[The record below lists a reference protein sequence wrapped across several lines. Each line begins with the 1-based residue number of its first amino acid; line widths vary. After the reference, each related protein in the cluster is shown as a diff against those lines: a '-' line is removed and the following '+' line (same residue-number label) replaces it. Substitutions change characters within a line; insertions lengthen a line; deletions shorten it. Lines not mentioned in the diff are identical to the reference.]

1 MNKKYNIQNINFK
14 ISYNLYDFYSLF
26 TNSISSFFHN
36 IILYRK
42 DLILNGNIISNW
54 VVYKTFHQKKILKA
68 RISSDIDL
76 KEIHI
81 EMIPHLFDDPADAEY
96 ILIGIAFL
104 EIALRYDYI
113 PIHASAIVYQG
124 EVILIAGPSGTGKS
138 TFARMFCGEYQ
149 DAYIINDD
157 KPLLSFNDDQWFV
170 HGTPFSGSHHI
181 HRNESKPLK
190 AIVFMK
196 QSDKTCLNDLSSKEK
211 INHLFKNMYRPSDPH
226 ILKEMTQRIERL
238 IHDIPMVEL
247 EATHDI
253 NPIHLIKNI
262 FYEGKS

>member
-1 MNKKYNIQNINFK
+1 MKKYCVE
-14 ISYNLYDFYSLF
+14 
-26 TNSISSFFHN
+26 N
-36 IILYRK
+36 IIIQIFHLYNDYYFSFACKNEKQGHRILVESK
-42 DLILNGNIISNW
+42 EIIKPNNLDLITYMT
-54 VVYKTFHQKKILKA
+54 VYHGDLIKA
-68 RISSDIDL
+68 RISSDVYL
-76 KEIHI
+76 KEISI
-81 EMIPHLFDDPADAEY
+81 EMIPEFFHDPADAEY

-113 PIHASAIVYQG
+113 PMHASAIVYKE

-138 TFARMFCGEYQ
+138 TLARMFCGAYQ

-157 KPLLSFNDDQWFV
+157 KPLLSFNGDQWLV

-196 QSDKTCLNDLSSKEK
+196 QSEKTSINPMSNKEK

-226 ILKEMTQRIERL
+226 ILNEMTQRVERL

-253 NPIHLIKNI
+253 KPIHLIKNT